1 MSDYL
6 VNLGA
11 NPSARKLVKS
21 LGLPLPLPQK
31 LSRGKGA
38 WAPRPVDGRAVWV
51 GLAGPADA
59 TVQSALGAAI
69 PALGAEVALIGGG
82 FDSAPW
88 RQAGEGFGRTIVE
101 SDSAIDGEK
110 AHALVIDATGA
121 RSVDDL
127 RGLYTIGHGA
137 VRSLS
142 RCGRVVVVS
151 RPPAQMGK
159 PTEVAVQRAL
169 VGFAKSLS
177 KELGPKGVTSNVLE
191 VAAGAEDRL
200 AGPLGFLLS
209 ARSAFVT
216 GQILSVDARADGM
229 PAGWDARPLDGQVA
243 LVTGA
248 ARGIGRATARRLAE
262 EGAKVLVLD
271 RPADAE
277 LLGEVA
283 REVGGVAVA
292 ADITGEGAAQ
302 AILDAAGEHGLDIVV
317 HNAGVTRD
325 KTLGRMDDA
334 RWDLVMDVNLTAILQ
349 VEAAFDAAGTMRQG
363 GRTIVMSSIA
373 GIAGNMGQTNY
384 AVSKAALVGWVAAMA
399 DQRASRGVTVNAIAP
414 GFIETRLTDAI
425 PVATREGARRL
436 SALSQGGLP
445 VDIAEAVVFLASP
458 AALGVTGRTL
468 RVCGG
473 NFIGA

>member
-6 VNLGA
+6 VNIGA
-11 NPSARKLVKS
+11 SPSARKLVKS

-31 LSRGKGA
+31 LKRGDGP

-51 GLAGPADA
+51 GLAGPADE
-59 TVQSALGAAI
+59 TVQNALGAAI
-69 PALGAEVALIGGG
+69 PSLGAEVALIGGG
-82 FDSAPW
+82 FDAGPW
-88 RQAGEGFGRTIVE
+88 RAAGEGYGRTIVE
-101 SDSAIDGEK
+101 SDGPLSGEK

-121 RSVDDL
+121 RTVDHL

-142 RCGRVVVVS
+142 RCGRVIVLG
-151 RPPAQMGK
+151 RPPEQMER
-159 PTEVAVQRAL
+159 PTAVAVQRSL

-177 KELGPKGVTSNVLE
+177 KELGSKGVTANLLE

-200 AGPLGFLLS
+200 AGPLAFLLS
-209 ARSAFVT
+209 TRSAFVT
-216 GQILSVDARADGM
+216 GQVLSVDGRTEGM
-229 PAGWDARPLDGQVA
+229 PTGWGTRPLDGQVA

-248 ARGIGRATARRLAE
+248 ARGIGRSTARRLAE

-292 ADITGEGAAQ
+292 TDITSEEAAT
-302 AILDAAGEHGLDIVV
+302 AIQQAAGEHGLDIVV
-317 HNAGVTRD
+317 HNAGITRD
-325 KTLGRMDDA
+325 KTLGRMDDD
-334 RWDLVMDVNLTAILQ
+334 RWDLVMSVNLSAILR
-349 VEAAFDAAGTMRQG
+349 VEAALEEAGTLRQG

-384 AVSKAALVGWVAAMA
+384 AVSKAAFVGWVAAA
-399 DQRASRGVTVNAIAP
+399 SEQRARRGITVNAIAP